1 MQPRYDAKLANASGR
16 YDAQI
21 SERLRRYDAQ
31 IANASG
37 VTGFKY

>member
-37 VTGFKY
+37 VTTLK